1 YQALLA
7 TDRVTFERTDGEVET
22 RTEITVL
29 PGDRAE
35 VRRVTVTNN
44 GDLPRE
50 IQLTSYGE
58 IVLAQPDADRAHP
71 AFGNLFV
78 ETEWHEWA
86 SAITA
91 TRRPRSAKEETIWC
105 VHVAAAG
112 KERVGPVSCETDR
125 ARFVGRGRTTQDPI
139 ALETDGPLA
148 GTTGA
153 VLDPIFALRTRVR
166 LQPGQSASVAFT
178 TLVATTRAQAFEL
191 ADRYNDP
198 YAAQRALDLAW
209 TSTQVE
215 LRELSLTPVDAAV
228 FQELAGHLFFS
239 HPALR
244 APQEELRRNRGS
256 QPALW
261 TTGVSGDWPILLA
274 TIDSVDGLPTLRQ
287 LFAAHRYWRR
297 HGMMVDLVVVDAEP
311 PSYVQE
317 LHDRVVA
324 AMLSA
329 CDATIIDRPG
339 GVHVRRR
346 DLVGEGV
353 LPMLRATARVHIPCD
368 GRSLG
373 QIMDTVTTL
382 EGLAGDEL
390 TALPAPPRAP
400 GRGSPLGLRT

>member
-1 YQALLA
+1 
-7 TDRVTFERTDGEVET
+7 
-22 RTEITVL
+22 
-29 PGDRAE
+29 
-35 VRRVTVTNN
+35 
-44 GDLPRE
+44 
-50 IQLTSYGE
+50 
-58 IVLAQPDADRAHP
+58 
-71 AFGNLFV
+71 
-78 ETEWHEWA
+78 
-86 SAITA
+86 
-91 TRRPRSAKEETIWC
+91 
-105 VHVAAAG
+105 
-112 KERVGPVSCETDR
+112 
-125 ARFVGRGRTTQDPI
+125 
-139 ALETDGPLA
+139 
-148 GTTGA
+148 
-153 VLDPIFALRTRVR
+153 
-166 LQPGQSASVAFT
+166 
-178 TLVATTRAQAFEL
+178 FEL

-209 TSTQVE
+209 TSAQVE
-215 LRELSLTPVDAAV
+215 LRDLNLTPVDAAV

-256 QPALW
+256 QPVLW

-274 TIDSVDGLPTLRQ
+274 TIDSADGLPTLRQ
-287 LFAAHRYWRR
+287 LFGAHRYWRR

-400 GRGSPLGLRT
+400 GRGSPLGLRTLLRLRARALDGDGAGYMGESARREGRPSGGVTALPAFENGFGRLRPDGDYEMRVAADHVPPAPWANVVANRHGGFLVTERGGQCTWAESSQFFRLTPWHNDPVSDPASEVVYLQDEETGELWCTTPGPIREDTPYT